1 MIAQALPILRDTNGK
16 PTAFPSAAMPAVVAT
31 FTYDAQRMGG
41 APSFTAS
48 ILYPRCLDN
57 DWTLREYVEFL
68 GERFYVRQTPSASKA
83 NDDARFKHDITFVS
97 ERQALE
103 NVYFFDVVTAATPSQ
118 YADRYRSNST
128 KVLFYGDIAE
138 FAARLNDSLVYSG
151 LQDPETNTGYTVVV
165 DQGISSDALQVSIED
180 KLFAEALQEVYNVY
194 KLAYYW
200 VGKTCH
206 IGYTQNAINT
216 PLAYGIDGAFLSV
229 SKDNA
234 GFRLINQIT
243 GTGGSDNLPYYYPN
257 LSPAGSAIFHTE
269 NFGSA
274 AVTGIN
280 LEKATA
286 ANPNL
291 FNEPFILAAGP
302 TKAEFAPQPVSSAT
316 YRASLCTAFRQ
327 TGEPEKAAQLS
338 ADPIAINGWN
348 PSRGTNVLFKAYSW
362 NVVYMQHGGTY
373 TLTPPAFSPTLL
385 FPMETGGSSPR
396 LSTVSALSRTFISQ
410 WEYASAA
417 EAEAAFATDWLP
429 ADIAALFPT
438 SNGLYQPDGFDM
450 VLPESVSDSYS
461 HAALTTGYYV
471 VVTEYF
477 ANIQAFNIPY
487 YDPSRRELGG
497 GAYYENSLIGN
508 LTLGGAFSQMAI
520 AASVPAPIE
529 ADLGFFFGDS
539 GFVAYADSGIT
550 ISGVSSLTKAR
561 WRISYDAYGRTSLTI
576 DDSTKPAAAKVFI
589 TGSNWIEPAQA
600 LMPSIYRQSG
610 GAQRF
615 YNALN
620 NTYTDD
626 GGQYVTFPNPFSPDD
641 PREGITS
648 FTDITP
654 TISGIKNAAGQLIGQ
669 IADIAFDSDDSDA
682 LKTNSDEYLHSFF
695 YVKLRVFNGPNGFN
709 LFEQASASAEAAI
722 VMTSGNCNACTFPI
736 MVDRV
741 QKGGEYSFRNPV
753 TTTSDGALKPSGWA
767 TESGYLGDYIPANRT
782 EADYVTRQQDTST
795 AEVWVALQK
804 ETSTF
809 GILMPNAAQGYRP
822 AVGDTFVITGIT
834 MPLAYITAAEERLDQ
849 ALIAY
854 MAANNAEKF
863 TFSVKFSRI
872 FLETNPSFT
881 AKLNENARILVSF
894 NGEQHS
900 LYVSDFSCK
909 ADGNILLEASVNLTD
924 TLAVSTSS
932 FYSQLDS
939 VKAEIL
945 ASLPGM
951 RGDVLAQGL
960 KYFLRKDTPDT
971 ANAAITF
978 LQGLLLGTG
987 AYGIGPGGDATL
999 ASVKAA
1005 AATIATA
1012 AITEMA
1018 SRTNFLQGAS
1028 FAEQAAFAKGLL
1040 SGLVRSADYAQG
1052 LSGYTL
1058 ETNAQGRSRLEVDE
1072 LLVRVKA
1079 VFQEL
1084 EIRKLSYAGGNI
1096 ELSGAGSTIVGV
1108 RPLTRN
1114 SEQQPYAWRCFL
1126 LKDDGTTRTRN
1137 WWRAGDMAKCQ
1148 TFNIDG
1154 NATPTSRLLSLG
1166 GRLIAANAQGSPL
1179 GYGAERQGSTGNR
1192 YYWRLVTATGT
1203 ETIEGT
1209 DYDFIELSNEKEVV
1223 LTAPDGTE
1231 VRCQGYDEVFDGF
1244 DLTDSGM
1251 KWHADANDAPQEGDE
1266 IVQEGNQLDTDRQH
1280 IIRLVTVGENA
1291 PAIQEYCGVGA
1302 HDGLGVF
1309 TLSPRLMTQLAPR
1322 TGNIFR
1328 ARRFEIETESG
1339 AVTRLPVYQ
1348 GQWQQGKAY
1357 YYYEQVSHQGSLWLC
1372 TSQKGTTA
1380 EPARGSS
1387 AWQLQVA
1394 KGDDGQD
1401 GTPGTPGK
1409 DGVDGALSAVRAY
1422 FTPQTL
1428 AVNEGEGGSFDL
1440 TQAQL
1445 DVTVMRGF
1453 QEEITGSCTFS
1464 YFGSGCTVEQG
1475 DYPFQCRITAI
1486 TGQPERA
1493 TVRCNVRVP
1502 ANYAG
1507 GAPDTMQCSAD
1518 ITINYLGSFRETIEN
1533 DVKTQIASKT
1543 FSYVDDQGKIQTIE
1557 GISRLV
1563 QSASGLTSEVW
1574 RRQPAGSVIANGA
1587 FTDGLEKWIASGEA
1601 ASTTLQG
1608 IPCAVLDTDEDGMA
1622 GASLT
1627 QYADTMLCDWQAPLY
1642 DTGEGVTRCD
1652 IPARFSMRVL
1662 SPTGCTIEATLAD
1675 IETDTPLYL
1684 SQAIPATSATADEPQ
1699 WTTIEAQAYIA
1710 HAPTRLNISLTSAG
1724 SASVAARC
1732 FVTDIQL
1739 IPDLPAAQGSK
1750 IEQTAES
1757 IELSVASVKQ
1767 GLTDTGIN
1775 IQDRLIRVNADNF
1788 IICNNQGEQTMRVD
1802 EDGQLA
1808 IRQLKVAGQ
1817 GKARIEA
1824 SIDAEGNPLLIG
1836 YDRQGNIK
1844 WVFDGSEYQNYTDN
1858 VTMEVLPEKSA
1869 FYITITSKGEARTIE
1884 VEVKVVVKVTNMSH
1898 AEIEYN
1904 GEALQCRVDDW
1915 RTAGGA
1921 DQLTIAYQKGGL
1933 IPAQGSGEVT
1943 FESTHSMEYWP
1954 GTTARPA
1961 ILDATAIRATA
1972 YYNDPADGW
1981 KARSEADVPRGN
1993 RYIPV
1998 FPGTLTP

>member
-41 APSFTAS
+41 APSITAS
-48 ILYPRCLDN
+48 TLYPRCLDN

-83 NDDARFKHDITFVS
+83 NDDARFKHQVTFVS
-97 ERQALE
+97 ERQVLE
-103 NVYFFDVVTAATPSQ
+103 NVFFFDVVTSATPSQ
-118 YADRYRSNST
+118 YADRFRSNST
-128 KVLFYGDIAE
+128 TVLFYGDIAE
-138 FAARLNDSLVYSG
+138 FVARLNDSLVYSG
-151 LQDPETNTGYTVVV
+151 LQDPADASGYRVVI
-165 DQGISSDALQVSIED
+165 DQGVSSATQRVSID
-180 KLFAEALQEVYNVY
+180 GKYFAEALQEVYNVF

-206 IGYTQNAINT
+206 IGYTENAINT

-269 NFGSA
+269 NFDEA
-274 AVTGIN
+274 AVTSIN
-280 LEKATA
+280 LEKAIA

-291 FNEPFILAAGP
+291 YNEPFVLAAGAASA
-302 TKAEFAPQPVSSAT
+302 KLEPQAVSSAT

-362 NVVYMQHGGTY
+362 NVVYMQQGGTY

-487 YDPSRRELGG
+487 YDNSRRELGG
-497 GAYYENSLIGN
+497 GAYFEDGLISN
-508 LTLGGAFSQMAI
+508 VLLGGSFSKLAI

-550 ISGVSSLTKAR
+550 ISGIAELPKAQ

-589 TGSNWIEPAQA
+589 TGSNWIEPSQA

-709 LFEQASASAEAAI
+709 LFEQASAEAAI

-909 ADGNILLEASVNLTD
+909 ADGNILTEAAVSLTD
-924 TLAVSTSS
+924 TLAVSMSS

-987 AYGIGPGGDATL
+987 AYGITPDGNANL
-999 ASVKAA
+999 AAINANEAA
-1005 AATIATA
+1005 IATA

-1018 SRTNFLQGAS
+1018 SRTAFLQGAT

-1040 SGLVRSADYAQG
+1040 SGLVRSDDYVQG

-1096 ELSGAGSTIVGV
+1096 ELSGAGSTLVGV
-1108 RPLTRN
+1108 RPLTRDG
-1114 SEQQPYAWRCFL
+1114 EQQPYAWRCFL

-1244 DLTDSGM
+1244 DLTDAGM

-1328 ARRFEIETESG
+1328 ARRFEVETESG
-1339 AVTRLPVYQ
+1339 AVTRIPVYR
-1348 GQWQQGKAY
+1348 GQWQQGQPY

-1394 KGDDGQD
+1394 KGDDGHD
-1401 GTPGTPGK
+1401 GTPGK

-1440 TQAQL
+1440 SQAQL

-1464 YFGSGCTVEQG
+1464 YYATGCTVEQG
-1475 DYPFQCRITAI
+1475 DYPYQCRITAI
-1486 TGQPERA
+1486 TGRPERA

-1507 GAPDTMQCSAD
+1507 GTPETMQCSAD
-1518 ITINYLGSFRETIEN
+1518 IAINYLGSFRETIEN

-1710 HAPTRLNISLTSAG
+1710 HAPTKLYIRLTSAG

-1788 IICNNQGEQTMRVD
+1788 IISNNQGEQTMRVD
-1802 EDGQLA
+1802 EDGQLN
-1808 IRQLKVAGQ
+1808 IRQLKVDDANRSN
-1817 GKARIEA
+1817 KARVEIGV
-1824 SIDAEGNPLLIG
+1824 DADGNPYLTG
-1836 YDRQGNIK
+1836 FNK
-1844 WVFDGSEYQNYTDN
+1844 DGQAVWTFNGDISLNFGDGILMQILAVSSAKLNKPGQSAGANFYQVAYN
-1858 VTMEVLPEKSA
+1858 VQVL
-1869 FYITITSKGEARTIE
+1869 
-1884 VEVKVVVKVTNMSH
+1884 VTNKS
-1898 AEIEYN
+1898 N
-1904 GEALQCRVDDW
+1904 EALTYNSGAIACRADDW
-1915 RTAGGA
+1915 RTAGGNDFINIPLA
-1921 DQLTIAYQKGGL
+1921 SSIT
-1933 IPAQGSGEVT
+1933 IPAGDSKTATFSATVRYAMAGSATYDPSLDIGDTTTISAWYNKPGSGWTKLAE
-1943 FESTHSMEYWP
+1943 
-1954 GTTARPA
+1954 
-1961 ILDATAIRATA
+1961 
-1972 YYNDPADGW
+1972 
-1981 KARSEADVPRGN
+1981 
-1993 RYIPV
+1993 
-1998 FPGTLTP
+1998 TPLPFTKGLPIIVGP